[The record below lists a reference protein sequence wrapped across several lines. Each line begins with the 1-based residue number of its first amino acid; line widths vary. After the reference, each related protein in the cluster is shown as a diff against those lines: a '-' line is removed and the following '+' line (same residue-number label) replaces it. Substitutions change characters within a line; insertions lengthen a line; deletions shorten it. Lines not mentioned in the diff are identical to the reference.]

1 MAFISTVLTCSAIL
15 QGTIDVKRLQ
25 GILEEG
31 LRSKDLSSVYY
42 SVKGLKQ
49 INAKIPDICQVL
61 YDIKA
66 HTLLFV
72 QYTFS

>member
-1 MAFISTVLTCSAIL
+1 MLLAVVSTVAVCSAIL

-42 SVKGLKQ
+42 SLKGLKQ
-49 INAKIPDICQVL
+49 INAKIPDICGV
-61 YDIKA
+61 
-66 HTLLFV
+66 
-72 QYTFS
+72 